1 MTVSKPDS
9 SSAFVQADLP
19 VLFARTAL
27 PIIAIMLMN
36 GLLTVVDARFLGIF
50 VGADALGAV
59 TLVFPA
65 FMLMVALSSLISA
78 GMSSLLARHLGARRP
93 ELAQAVFVS
102 ALGLALLTS
111 LVLMA
116 LFWLFGARFTE
127 AAAQGREPL
136 AQMAHTYLSIVV
148 FTSPLMFSLGVQGDA
163 LRNEGRAGWMAM
175 MGLVVT
181 LSNML
186 FNYLL
191 IVVFDW
197 GVAGSAY
204 GTALAQALALS
215 SIVWLRLS
223 GATPLTL
230 RWRTG
235 FTSLA
240 ELRQSWGQIIQL
252 GAPQSLAFF
261 GISLISATIIASLNA
276 FNTPNYAA
284 TVSAYGIVTRL
295 MTLSFLPLLGL
306 SHALQTICGHNH
318 GAQLWQRS
326 DDGLRLGL
334 AVALAYGL
342 VIELT
347 LVFLAE
353 PIGRLFVA
361 DALVVAEVG
370 RILPTMVALYLLS
383 GPMLILGAYFQ
394 SLGDAARAALFSLTR
409 PYLLTL
415 PLLLILPWLLGE
427 RGVWL
432 AMPTAEA
439 LMLLVAVL
447 VLRHTERQRGYHWG
461 LFQANRASVSE

>member
-1 MTVSKPDS
+1 MTLSKPHS
-9 SSAFVQADLP
+9 GSAFVEADLP
-19 VLFARTAL
+19 SLFARTAL

-36 GLLTVVDARFLGIF
+36 GLLTVVDALFLGIF

-78 GMSSLLARHLGARRP
+78 GMSSQLARHLGARRHDQ
-93 ELAQAVFVS
+93 AQAVFVS
-102 ALGLALLTS
+102 AQGLALLTS
-111 LVLMA
+111 AVLMG
-116 LFWLFGARFTE
+116 LFVLFGARFTD

-136 AQMAHTYLSIVV
+136 TQMAHIYLSIVV
-148 FTSPLMFSLGVQGDA
+148 FASPLMFSLAVQSDA

-175 MGLVVT
+175 MGLAVT
-181 LSNML
+181 LLNML

-191 IVVFDW
+191 IVVFEL

-204 GTALAQALALS
+204 GTALAQCLALS
-215 SIVWLRLS
+215 AIVGLRVS
-223 GATPLTL
+223 GRTPLQW

-235 FTSLA
+235 FERWAQLH
-240 ELRQSWGQIIQL
+240 QSWRQIIQL
-252 GAPQSLAFF
+252 GAPPSLAFF
-261 GISLISATIIASLNA
+261 GIALISATIIASLNA
-276 FNTPNYAA
+276 LNTPNYPA

-295 MTLSFLPLLGL
+295 MTLCFLPMLGL

-334 AVALAYGL
+334 AVALIYGL

-383 GPMLILGAYFQ
+383 GPMLMLGAYFQ
-394 SLGDAARAALFSLTR
+394 SLGDARRAAVFSLTR

-415 PLLLILPWLLGE
+415 PLLLMLPWLFGE
-427 RGVWL
+427 RGIWF
-432 AMPTAEA
+432 AMPVAEA
-439 LMLLVAVL
+439 LMLIVAAM
-447 VLRHTERQRGYHWG
+447 VLRQTERQRGFHWG
-461 LFQANRASVSE
+461 LFQANRAASGE